1 MFEPLNSHEKIGEF
15 KYILFTSNIYFD
27 LLLFILLFSWFLR
40 FFLNLIYFNIQL
52 IFFLNKWFQG
62 NVDQYVKKL
71 RQKLGN
77 GYKIFKRWICILLLY
92 SSSNSSSGSNT
103 PPPPPKKKKKWVGLK
118 LVAHLMVVTPSCI
131 ASI

>member
-77 GYKIFKRWICILLLY
+77 GYKIFKRWICILLLLLVVVVIVVVVVI
-92 SSSNSSSGSNT
+92 
-103 PPPPPKKKKKWVGLK
+103 PPPPQKKKKSEWD
-118 LVAHLMVVTPSCI
+118 
-131 ASI
+131 

>member
-52 IFFLNKWFQG
+52 NFFLNKWFQG

-77 GYKIFKRWICILLLY
+77 GYKIFKRWICILLLLLVVVVIVVVVVI
-92 SSSNSSSGSNT
+92 
-103 PPPPPKKKKKWVGLK
+103 PPPPPTKKKVSGTKVSG
-118 LVAHLMVVTPSCI
+118 PF
-131 ASI
+131 